1 MNKLSVFFIL
11 GILSCNTVFAID
23 CDKIALER
31 IPALS
36 SCLKLTSPAEK
47 TTCGLKII
55 EAPLHAC
62 IKIADQKAR
71 NDCVVKETKTL
82 KEGWPAE
89 CVALHQAEVGTRF
102 EESEKAKHGKSSYEN
117 NDEKQRIFKEIQI
130 KNEKNKGKTI
140 P

>member
-1 MNKLSVFFIL
+1 MNKLSVLFIL

-71 NDCVVKETKTL
+71 NDCVVKETKAL

-89 CVALHQAEVGTRF
+89 CVALHQAEVSSRL
-102 EESEKAKHGKSSYEN
+102 EDSEKAKHGKSTYGDN
-117 NDEKQRIFKEIQI
+117 AEKQKIFQENQI
-130 KNEKNKGKTI
+130 KNEKSKNKTI